1 MKAKKKEGDGLP
13 KVPYGSKEYEQAYNE
28 GRVVG
33 QTLPEVDVV
42 RSGVTGM
49 DNPVAQAV
57 RSGTDRAARAMY
69 DTAKVAGYAVPYTR
83 PVMPTL
89 ELAEEVTR
97 KMSMGEDF
105 DAGDVFDAAVV
116 MFGAKKIKHG
126 STAAK
131 KMYKGIRR
139 GQDEV
144 TKTEREFAEARM
156 AENKTDS

>member
-1 MKAKKKEGDGLP
+1 MRAKKKEGDGLP
-13 KVPYGSKEYEQAYNE
+13 KVPYGSKEYEQAYKE

-33 QTLPEVDVV
+33 QVLPEVDVV

-49 DNPVAQAV
+49 DNPVAQGA
-57 RSGTDRAARAMY
+57 RSATGKAARGMY
-69 DTAKVAGYAVPYTR
+69 DTAKVAGYASPYTR

-97 KMSMGEDF
+97 KMAMGEDF

-131 KMYKGIRR
+131 RMYKGIKR
-139 GQDEV
+139 GQDEMLKREEEFTEKK
-144 TKTEREFAEARM
+144 TK
-156 AENKTDS
+156 S

>member
-1 MKAKKKEGDGLP
+1 MRAKKKEGDGLP
-13 KVPYGSKEYEQAYNE
+13 KVPYGSKEYEKAYKE

-33 QTLPEVDVV
+33 QILPEVDVV

-49 DNPVAQAV
+49 DNPVAQGA
-57 RSGTDRAARAMY
+57 RSATDKAARAMY
-69 DTAKVAGYAVPYTR
+69 DTGKVAGYAVPYTR

-97 KMSMGEDF
+97 KMAMGEDF

-116 MFGAKKIKHG
+116 MFGAKKVKHG

-131 KMYKGIRR
+131 KLNKAIKR
-139 GQDEV
+139 GQDEMN
-144 TKTEREFAEARM
+144 KREKEFADE
-156 AENKTDS
+156 KKKS

>member
-1 MKAKKKEGDGLP
+1 MRAKKKEGDDLP
-13 KVPYGSKEYEQAYNE
+13 KVPYGSKEYRQAYEE

-33 QTLPEVDVV
+33 QILPDVDVV

-49 DNPVAQAV
+49 DNPYVQAV
-57 RSGTDRAARAMY
+57 HRGTDRAARVMY
-69 DTAKVAGYAVPYTR
+69 DAAKVAGYAVPYTR
-83 PVMPTL
+83 PFMPTL
-89 ELAEEVTR
+89 ELAEEMTR
-97 KMSMGEDF
+97 KMAMGEDF

-131 KMYKGIRR
+131 KMYKGIKR

-144 TKTEREFAEARM
+144 VKTEREFAEARM
-156 AENKTDS
+156 TENKTDS